1 MLIRLTNYLF
11 IFLLINKVSFAAEEG
26 MPQLNP
32 EYWVSQIFWLVI
44 IFSFLYIF
52 LSKIILPKI
61 SETLEKRKLQIS
73 DNLEQAEKYKEDT
86 QNKIN
91 EYEKILIE
99 AKKEAKSIMNEA
111 KKKIDSDINFKKDK
125 LEKEIEK
132 EISDA
137 EKEINELKNNSIENI
152 NKIAIE
158 ASTDLV
164 KTIMNIELNKSNVS
178 AIVEDISKKKAEK
191 YLW

>member
-1 MLIRLTNYLF
+1 MFIKLASYLF
-11 IFLLINKVSFAAEEG
+11 AFSIINKESFAAEEG

-32 EYWVSQIFWLVI
+32 EYWVSQIFWLI
-44 IFSFLYIF
+44 ITFSFLYIF

-86 QNKIN
+86 Q
-91 EYEKILIE
+91 
-99 AKKEAKSIMNEA
+99 
-111 KKKIDSDINFKKDK
+111 KKISG
-125 LEKEIEK
+125 
-132 EISDA
+132 A
-137 EKEINELKNNSIENI
+137 EKEIKELKKNSIENI

-158 ASTDLV
+158 VSTDLV

-178 AIVEDISKKKAEK
+178 AIVDDVSKKKVDK
-191 YLW
+191 HLW

>member
-1 MLIRLTNYLF
+1 MFIKLASYLF
-11 IFLLINKVSFAAEEG
+11 AFLIINKESFAAEEG

-32 EYWVSQIFWLVI
+32 EYWVSQIFWLI
-44 IFSFLYIF
+44 ITFSFLYIF

-86 QNKIN
+86 QKKIS

-99 AKKEAKSIMNEA
+99 AKKAAKNIMNEA
-111 KKKIDSDINFKKDK
+111 KKKIDTDINFRKSK
-125 LEKEIEK
+125 LDKEIEK
-132 EISDA
+132 EINEA
-137 EKEINELKNNSIENI
+137 EKEIKELKKNSIENI

-158 ASTDLV
+158 VSTDLV

-178 AIVEDISKKKAEK
+178 AIVDDVSKKKVDK
-191 YLW
+191 HLW